1 MKAALDA
8 KETRKVSV
16 ILARQ
21 DSMRTQAPRT
31 SGATHASHPSSGLI
45 ALAEATSVEL
55 PFAMGDVIA
64 GKYQVLKLIGSGGMG
79 YVVSAMHVELGEV
92 VALKFLR
99 PEALQIPEL
108 VERFAREARAAAKI
122 RSEHV
127 ARVFDVG
134 TLPDGVP
141 FIVME
146 HLAGQDLADVL
157 AKGGPLPVK
166 VAVEYVMQACE
177 ALAAAHAAGVVHR
190 DIKPENLFLTQH
202 AQGLD
207 FIKILDFGISKV
219 ALTPG
224 GKRAFAR
231 TTMPIGSP
239 VYMSPEQIRS
249 SESVDARTDIWSL
262 GCVLFELLTGVVAF
276 DEPTLMQL
284 SAAILEQD
292 PIPLRTLVPDAPEEL
307 EAVILR
313 CLEKDVDK
321 RYGNVAE
328 LAIALYPFAPRRS
341 RISAERCYHALK
353 NAGIDCPEFEIQS
366 VFPPSMGDV
375 AVPSSGS
382 PRRTTTSLRSSTPAR
397 QTSSAK
403 ATMPQAPLS
412 TPLQITAEEV
422 ASLRPT
428 KKYKLAGL
436 IALVAVAACGSFFA
450 LRAHPDLLDGSPDA
464 TQAAHTPQSTSA
476 AFGAAVPR
484 AEAKVG
490 SVAAPIDLDAL
501 PIEPSAS
508 GTPAASHAQHSSNFA
523 ASHRAIAPAVVAKGA
538 AAPHKHAGDDEL
550 DVGY

>member
-1 MKAALDA
+1 M
-8 KETRKVSV
+8 
-16 ILARQ
+16 
-21 DSMRTQAPRT
+21 
-31 SGATHASHPSSGLI
+31 
-45 ALAEATSVEL
+45 
-55 PFAMGDVIA
+55 PFAIGDVIA
-64 GKYQVLKLIGSGGMG
+64 GKYEVLKLIGSGGMG

-99 PEALQIPEL
+99 PEALQIEEL

-157 AKGGPLPVK
+157 AHGGPLPVK

-177 ALAAAHAAGVVHR
+177 ALAAAHAAGVIHR
-190 DIKPENLFLTQH
+190 DIKPENLFLTRH

-224 GKRAFAR
+224 GKRAFVR
-231 TTMPIGSP
+231 TMMPIGSP

-249 SESVDARTDIWSL
+249 SEHVDPRTDIWSL

-292 PIPLRTLVPDAPEEL
+292 PVPLRALVPDAPPEL
-307 EAVILR
+307 EEVVLR
-313 CLEKDVDK
+313 CLEKDADK
-321 RYGNVAE
+321 RYGNIAE

-353 NAGIDCPEFEIQS
+353 NAGIECPEFDLQS
-366 VFPPSMGDV
+366 EYPPSMGDM
-375 AVPSSGS
+375 ATPSSGA
-382 PRRTTTSLRSSTPAR
+382 PARVSTPAR
-397 QTSSAK
+397 VSASARSSARLSAAGRAAVNAS
-403 ATMPQAPLS
+403 ATLPEVSASAPAAPS
-412 TPLQITAEEV
+412 ITREELE
-422 ASLRPT
+422 SLRPT
-428 KKYKLAGL
+428 KKYKVAGL
-436 IALVAVAACGSFFA
+436 LALVAVAAAGSFMA
-450 LRAHPDLLDGSPDA
+450 LRARTDLGSAPPA
-464 TQAAHTPQSTSA
+464 STALGAQPTSA
-476 AFGAAVPR
+476 AFGAAVPKTEPK
-484 AEAKVG
+484 AG
-490 SVAAPIDLDAL
+490 SVASPIDLDDL
-501 PIEPSAS
+501 
-508 GTPAASHAQHSSNFA
+508 PAAPSVAGSAQAAASAHAQHPSGLGQP
-523 ASHRAIAPAVVAKGA
+523 HRVGVPMGIKAVPG
-538 AAPHKHAGDDEL
+538 APHKHAGDDEL

>member
-1 MKAALDA
+1 MQTPAPRIRG
-8 KETRKVSV
+8 T
-16 ILARQ
+16 
-21 DSMRTQAPRT
+21 TQASP
-31 SGATHASHPSSGLI
+31 PVSGLV

-55 PFAMGDVIA
+55 PFAIGEVIA
-64 GKYQVLKLIGSGGMG
+64 GKYEILKVIGSGGMG

-157 AKGGPLPVK
+157 AHGGPLPVK

-190 DIKPENLFLTQH
+190 DIKPENLFLTRH

-249 SESVDARTDIWSL
+249 SENVDARTDIWSL

-292 PIPLRTLVPDAPEEL
+292 PVPLRTLVPDAPEEL
-307 EAVILR
+307 EEVLLR
-313 CLEKDVDK
+313 CLEKDLDK
-321 RYGNVAE
+321 RYGNIAE

-353 NAGIDCPEFEIQS
+353 NAGIECPEFEIQS
-366 VFPPSMGDV
+366 VYPPSLGEIPL
-375 AVPSSGS
+375 PSSG
-382 PRRTTTSLRSSTPAR
+382 PPGRVTTPSGGARSSRGVTSAR
-397 QTSSAK
+397 IAVSARAATSAGVDMPVNSPLPELRTSSA
-403 ATMPQAPLS
+403 AMPTL
-412 TPLQITAEEV
+412 TRDELE
-422 ASLRPT
+422 SLRPT
-428 KKYKLAGL
+428 KKYKVAGL
-436 IALVAVAACGSFFA
+436 VALVAVAACGSFVA
-450 LRAHPDLLDGSPDA
+450 LRGHASDLFGVSP
-464 TQAAHTPQSTSA
+464 AAGQPANGAQSTAA
-476 AFGAAVPR
+476 AFGASVPKG
-484 AEAKVG
+484 EAKIG
-490 SVAAPIDLDAL
+490 SVGAPIDLDAL

-508 GTPAASHAQHSSNFA
+508 GAPSAASSHVQHSNGFA
-523 ASHRAIAPAVVAKGA
+523 MPRRPLAPPPALKG
-538 AAPHKHAGDDEL
+538 AAPHKHEDEM